1 MVGVPR
7 LFLIDSFGFIFR
19 AYHARARS
27 GVPPMRTSAG
37 MQTEA
42 VYIFHNM
49 VKRLQSGAQARISG
63 GDF

>member
-27 GVPPMRTSAG
+27 GAPQPGHAREVELMSLPHSLHLMSAIG
-37 MQTEA
+37 NA
-42 VYIFHNM
+42 F
-49 VKRLQSGAQARISG
+49 QA
-63 GDF
+63 